1 MKLMIIYYALYFKRK
16 SIYLHKK
23 LAFFIK
29 IGIIRRP
36 CKCTDSHRALFYRDH
51 TRRGGDWD

>member
-23 LAFFIK
+23 LAFFLK

-51 TRRGGDWD
+51 TRRGGD

>member
-1 MKLMIIYYALYFKRK
+1 MKLMIIHCALYFKRK

-23 LAFFIK
+23 LAFFLK

-36 CKCTDSHRALFYRDH
+36 YKCTDSHLALFYWDH
-51 TRRGGDWD
+51 TRRGGD